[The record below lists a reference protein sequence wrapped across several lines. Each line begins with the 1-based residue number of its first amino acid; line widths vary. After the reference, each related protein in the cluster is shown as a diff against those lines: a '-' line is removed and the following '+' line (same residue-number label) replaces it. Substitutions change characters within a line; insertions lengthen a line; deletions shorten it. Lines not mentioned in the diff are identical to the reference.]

1 MTVTTYAT
9 YLYLDELLSLQR
21 PMTPAEEQD
30 LSDSERLFIV
40 VHQASETLL
49 SQVLVDLRHIE
60 AGCCRERCYAYR
72 TERAIRLIDS
82 LDGQL
87 TLLRR
92 TLRREDF
99 LLFRDRFGTASG
111 LQSEQFSELFD
122 LTDRLTAP
130 DGDLGGDLSGDGAGD
145 LTGDLSGDGTER
157 PVRHGRFDALREA
170 VQRWRRTHLEL
181 VEHMLGDRTGTG
193 ETSGVRFL
201 RDRLESREPDG
212 GRRVTPVGQRT
223 RS

>member
-9 YLYLDELLSLQR
+9 YLHLDELLSLQR

-130 DGDLGGDLSGDGAGD
+130 DGDLAGD
-145 LTGDLSGDGTER
+145 LTGDGAER
-157 PVRHGRFDALREA
+157 PVRHSRLDALREA

-201 RDRLESREPDG
+201 RDRLESRELESREPDG
-212 GRRVTPVGQRT
+212 GRRMTPVGQRT

>member
-1 MTVTTYAT
+1 MTDTTYAN
-9 YLYLDELLSLQR
+9 YLHLDELLSLQR
-21 PMTPAEEQD
+21 PMTPAGQQD

-60 AGCCRERCYAYR
+60 DGCCGQGCYAYR
-72 TERAIRLIDS
+72 AERAVRLIDS

-92 TLRREDF
+92 TLRPKDF
-99 LLFRDRFGTASG
+99 LLFRDRFETASG
-111 LQSEQFSELFD
+111 LQSQQFGELFD

-130 DGDLGGDLSGDGAGD
+130 DATD
-145 LTGDLSGDGTER
+145 R
-157 PVRHGRFDALREA
+157 PMRHRQLDALREA

-181 VEHMLGDRTGTG
+181 VEHMIGGMSGSG

-201 RDRLESREPDG
+201 RDRLDGHEADG
-212 GRRVTPVGQRT
+212 GCQVTAAGHRT